1 MREPAS
7 AYSRH
12 TRRPHLWLVALP
24 RSLALSSSFPLRTL
38 RFLAG
43 YLRTWFALDLIT
55 GVPIDLILMF
65 LGLEYYLDDQN
76 YLDRIVK
83 RFLKCL
89 RLLKLMRLVRLSRIV
104 KRMLARSDAD
114 PSLLELIKFAVMT
127 LVMAHW

>member
-12 TRRPHLWLVALP
+12 TRRPHLWVVALA

-38 RFLAG
+38 PLLAG

>member
-12 TRRPHLWLVALP
+12 TRRPHLWVVALP

-38 RFLAG
+38 RLLAG

-65 LGLEYYLDDQN
+65 LGLEYYLDDQK